1 MLILDLQITFESA
14 LYSFVRDSR
23 GRPCIPAATLKGA
36 HRFQTEQ
43 IAAALGLRICTPP
56 IPEAMCQPLGAGGQS
71 ACVVCRIFGSPWLP
85 GSIYYQALAAT
96 TTPTIAM
103 VVTVSQSRQR
113 RVQLERHVTQR
124 AALPAGTRFQAQL
137 NHRINDP
144 ALLGLALAGLRSI
157 TAFGAYRANGGGRCR
172 VEVHAL
178 DEAKR
183 PVNDSDLA
191 AALRQ
196 LTLTHTL

>member
-1 MLILDLQITFESA
+1 MWQ
-14 LYSFVRDSR
+14 
-23 GRPCIPAATLKGA
+23 
-36 HRFQTEQ
+36 
-43 IAAALGLRICTPP
+43 ALG
-56 IPEAMCQPLGAGGQS
+56 ASGHAG
-71 ACVVCRIFGSPWLP
+71 CVVCPIVGSPWLP

-144 ALLGLALAGLRSI
+144 ALLGLALAGLRPI
-157 TAFGAYRANGGGRCR
+157 LAYGR
-172 VEVHAL
+172 HP
-178 DEAKR
+178 AKR
-183 PVNDSDLA
+183 GG
-191 AALRQ
+191 
-196 LTLTHTL
+196 